1 MIIGS
6 VNSYFKN
13 ANVINDQNNLNKNNG
28 VLQRSRNNP
37 NNQQLQKILSGNNEI
52 PTIEKRNNNIQPTQD
67 KKMEQLKMQL
77 NAGQAIETSLQNGMS
92 SLQEKDIGL
101 DKIKSAGER
110 LKELSNLYK
119 DSKISEEDKKE
130 VFKEAEALVKGIENL
145 MNNTKPGETNVVGN
159 SDIAIQR
166 ADGGMGIL
174 STKGLEI
181 SLDFGKLEEDDL
193 NGLAKMKVGED
204 KPFESR
210 VSIEALLKSPSII
223 DERLLKPVNDV
234 MQDVGKAKD
243 YVFSRFVE
251 QFSLVENS
259 IDKLFESGGIS
270 EFSKNLK
277 KLNHQMVYDAIS
289 SMRSQSSNLNRDRV
303 QVLLR

>member
-67 KKMEQLKMQL
+67 QKMEQLKMQL

-166 ADGGMGIL
+166 ADGGIGIL

-193 NGLAKMKVGED
+193 NGLPTMKVGED

-303 QVLLR
+303 QALLR